1 MQRNTVPS
9 IAGMRHI
16 WSQTGNTST
25 RGTGKEH
32 IIQGSRT

>member
-16 WSQTGNTST
+16 WSQTGNTAI
-25 RGTGKEH
+25 RGTSKEH
-32 IIQGSRT
+32 IIQGLRT